1 MSDTSQTPYTP
12 AEAAFAARV
21 SKEAGAEAVFVFA
34 YNLTFDNAYTD
45 GLAAIAGSALYC
57 APSPDSA
64 LEKLDVP
71 AGAEFRYVQSVGC
84 ASIEYESEGA
94 AAELLRTD
102 MRHARAFQNAVM
114 LLRALSEGRTVSAE
128 PNVFRTRCPK
138 CGTPFPRGSTVC
150 PRCVDRK
157 KLLRRLWPFAKP
169 SLKPLLAAVLLFF
182 IVSALDVLMPM
193 LNRILIDDYINKP
206 GAPTSGFFAVIAA
219 IAAVL
224 FSGALFSSIRSVLM
238 VKTGNK
244 IVVRVREAVYAKVQ
258 QLSLAGITRRTAGEL
273 ITRITSD
280 TQVMREFVVDTTVEL
295 IQMLLLFVSV
305 VGVLFA
311 MDWVLTLMILI
322 PLPLVMLIFYAF
334 RRRMNRMY
342 HKQWQ
347 SESAVNTLLHDVFS
361 GIRVVKVF
369 GTEKRE
375 EERFDKA
382 ARRVADVSKKNETTW
397 NLLMP
402 FANFLM
408 GIGEYAVL
416 LFVGA
421 KVIEG
426 EMTLGALSQF
436 LTYVGMLYGPIRW
449 AAFIP
454 RRLTRAMTSMAKIFE
469 LLDEE
474 PDIRDLPE
482 ACEDEICGNIEFDN
496 VSFGYNDY
504 EYVLKNISLRI
515 ENGEMIGVV
524 GRSGVGKSTMINLI
538 MRLYDVNRGVL
549 RIDGRDIRS
558 YSQHA
563 LRDRIGVV
571 LQETYLFKGTIYSN
585 IAYARPGCGFEDVLR
600 ASRLANAHQF
610 VMKQPDAYD
619 SIVGEQGHT
628 LSGGERQR
636 VAIARAVLR
645 DPRILILDEATAAL
659 DTETEKL
666 IQDAVNSLTQGRTTI
681 AIAHRLSTLRNA
693 AGRAR
698 KGQHRGIRHAR
709 GADAAARPVLRA
721 GHGAAADEQNDSQ
734 ITAALWR
741 ECHLTKPPCC

>member
-1 MSDTSQTPYTP
+1 MSDTPQTQYTP

-21 SKEAGAEAVFVFA
+21 SAETGEEAVFVFA
-34 YNLTFDNAYTD
+34 YNLSFDNEFID
-45 GLAAIAGSALYC
+45 GFAAVAGGALY
-57 APSPDSA
+57 AADSPGGA
-64 LEKLDVP
+64 LKKTVLP
-71 AGAEFRYVQSVGC
+71 AGAEVRYVQNVGC
-84 ASIEYESEGA
+84 AAIEYEADGVP
-94 AAELLRTD
+94 AELLRTD
-102 MRHARAFQNAVM
+102 MRNSRAFQNAVM
-114 LLRALSEGRTVSAE
+114 LLRALGEGRTVSADASLH
-128 PNVFRTRCPK
+128 RTRCPK
-138 CGTPFPRGSTVC
+138 CGTPYRHNSTVC
-150 PRCVDRK
+150 PHCIDRK

-169 SLKPLLAAVLLFF
+169 SMKPLLVAVLLFF
-182 IVSALDVLMPM
+182 AVSALDVVMPI

-206 GAPTSGFFAVIAA
+206 GASTSGFFAVIAA

-224 FSGALFSSIRSVLM
+224 ASGALFSAIRSVLM
-238 VKTGNK
+238 VKTGNR

-295 IQMLLLFVSV
+295 LQMLLLFVSV
-305 VGVLFA
+305 VGMLFA

-322 PLPLVMLIFYAF
+322 PLPLAVLIFYAF

-342 HKQWQ
+342 RKQWQ

-375 EERFDKA
+375 EERFDRA
-382 ARRVADVSKKNETTW
+382 AKRVADISKKNETTW

-421 KVIEG
+421 KVIAG
-426 EMTLGALSQF
+426 EVTLGELSQF
-436 LTYVGMLYGPIRW
+436 LTYVGMLYGPVRW

-474 PDIRDLPE
+474 PDICDKPA
-482 ACEDEICGNIEFDN
+482 ACEKDIRGDIEFDN

-504 EYVLKNISLRI
+504 EYVLKNINLRI
-515 ENGEMIGVV
+515 RSGEMVGIV
-524 GRSGVGKSTMINLI
+524 GRSGVGKSTMINLV

-549 RIDGRDIRS
+549 RIDGVDIRD

-563 LRDRIGVV
+563 LRDKIGVV

-585 IAYARPGCGFEDVLR
+585 IAYARPGCDFEDVLR
-600 ASRLANAHQF
+600 AARLANAHQF

-666 IQDAVNSLTQGRTTI
+666 IQDAINSLTQGRTTI

-693 AGRAR
+693 TRLVVLEKGTIEESGTHDELMQR
-698 KGQHRGIRHAR
+698 KGRYYGLVMAQRQMSKMIR
-709 GADAAARPVLRA
+709 
-721 GHGAAADEQNDSQ
+721 
-734 ITAALWR
+734 
-741 ECHLTKPPCC
+741 K

>member
-1 MSDTSQTPYTP
+1 M
-12 AEAAFAARV
+12 
-21 SKEAGAEAVFVFA
+21 
-34 YNLTFDNAYTD
+34 
-45 GLAAIAGSALYC
+45 
-57 APSPDSA
+57 
-64 LEKLDVP
+64 
-71 AGAEFRYVQSVGC
+71 
-84 ASIEYESEGA
+84 
-94 AAELLRTD
+94 
-102 MRHARAFQNAVM
+102 
-114 LLRALSEGRTVSAE
+114 
-128 PNVFRTRCPK
+128 
-138 CGTPFPRGSTVC
+138 
-150 PRCVDRK
+150 
-157 KLLRRLWPFAKP
+157 
-169 SLKPLLAAVLLFF
+169 
-182 IVSALDVLMPM
+182 
-193 LNRILIDDYINKP
+193 
-206 GAPTSGFFAVIAA
+206 
-219 IAAVL
+219 
-224 FSGALFSSIRSVLM
+224 
-238 VKTGNK
+238 
-244 IVVRVREAVYAKVQ
+244 REAVYAKVQ
-258 QLSLAGITRRTAGEL
+258 QLSLAGITRHTAGDL
-273 ITRITSD
+273 ITRITND
-280 TQVMREFVVDTTVEL
+280 TKVMRDFVVDTTVDL

-322 PLPLVMLIFYAF
+322 PMPLVMLIFYAC
-334 RRRMNRMY
+334 RRRMNLLYR
-342 HKQWQ
+342 KQWQ

-382 ARRVADVSKKNETTW
+382 ARRVADISQKNETTW

-402 FANFLM
+402 LANFLM

-454 RRLTRAMTSMAKIFE
+454 RRLTHAMTSMAKIFE

-549 RIDGRDIRS
+549 RIDGRDIRD

-693 AGRAR
+693 TRLVVLEKGSIEESGTHEELMQRHGRYYGLVMAQRQMSKMIR
-698 KGQHRGIRHAR
+698 K
-709 GADAAARPVLRA
+709 
-721 GHGAAADEQNDSQ
+721 
-734 ITAALWR
+734 
-741 ECHLTKPPCC
+741 

>member
-21 SKEAGAEAVFVFA
+21 SKEAGTEAVFVFA

-57 APSPDSA
+57 APSPDSPP
-64 LEKLDVP
+64 EKLDVP

-94 AAELLRTD
+94 AAELLRAD

-693 AGRAR
+693 TRLVVLEKGSIEESGTHEELMQRHGRYYGLVMAQRQMSKMIR
-698 KGQHRGIRHAR
+698 K
-709 GADAAARPVLRA
+709 
-721 GHGAAADEQNDSQ
+721 
-734 ITAALWR
+734 
-741 ECHLTKPPCC
+741 

>member
-57 APSPDSA
+57 ASSPDSA

-71 AGAEFRYVQSVGC
+71 AGSEFRYVQSVGC

-128 PNVFRTRCPK
+128 PSVSRTRCPK
-138 CGTPFPRGSTVC
+138 CGRPFPRGGGTVC
-150 PRCVDRK
+150 PHCVDRK

-169 SLKPLLAAVLLFF
+169 SLKPLLVAVLLFF
-182 IVSALDVLMPM
+182 AVSALDVLMPV

-224 FSGALFSSIRSVLM
+224 FSSALFSIIRSVLM

-244 IVVRVREAVYAKVQ
+244 IIVRVREAVYAKVQ
-258 QLSLAGITRRTAGEL
+258 QLSLAGITRHTAGDL
-273 ITRITSD
+273 ITRITND
-280 TQVMREFVVDTTVEL
+280 TKVMRDFVVDTTVDL

-322 PLPLVMLIFYAF
+322 PMPLVMLIFYAC
-334 RRRMNRMY
+334 RRRMNLLYR
-342 HKQWQ
+342 KQWQ

-382 ARRVADVSKKNETTW
+382 ARRVADISQKNETTW

-402 FANFLM
+402 LANFLM

-454 RRLTRAMTSMAKIFE
+454 RRLTHAMTSMAKSFE

-563 LRDRIGVV
+563 LRERIGVV

-666 IQDAVNSLTQGRTTI
+666 IQDAINSLTQGRTTI

-693 AGRAR
+693 TRLVVLEKGSIEESGTHEELMQRHGRYYGLVMAQRQMSKMIR
-698 KGQHRGIRHAR
+698 K
-709 GADAAARPVLRA
+709 
-721 GHGAAADEQNDSQ
+721 
-734 ITAALWR
+734 
-741 ECHLTKPPCC
+741 

>member
-57 APSPDSA
+57 APSPDSP

-449 AAFIP
+449 AAYIP

-693 AGRAR
+693 TRLVVLEKGSIEESGTHEELMQRHGRYYGLVMAQRQMSKMIR
-698 KGQHRGIRHAR
+698 K
-709 GADAAARPVLRA
+709 
-721 GHGAAADEQNDSQ
+721 
-734 ITAALWR
+734 
-741 ECHLTKPPCC
+741 

>member
-57 APSPDSA
+57 APSPDSP

-454 RRLTRAMTSMAKIFE
+454 RRLTHAMTSMAKIFE

-563 LRDRIGVV
+563 LRERIGVV

-666 IQDAVNSLTQGRTTI
+666 IQDAINSLTQGRTTI

-693 AGRAR
+693 TRLVVLEKGSIEESGTHEELMQRHGRYYGLVMAQRQMSKMIR
-698 KGQHRGIRHAR
+698 K
-709 GADAAARPVLRA
+709 
-721 GHGAAADEQNDSQ
+721 
-734 ITAALWR
+734 
-741 ECHLTKPPCC
+741 

>member
-57 APSPDSA
+57 APSPDSP

-94 AAELLRTD
+94 AAELLRAD

-693 AGRAR
+693 TRLVVLEKGSIEESGTHEELMQRHGRYYGLVMAQRQMSKMIR
-698 KGQHRGIRHAR
+698 K
-709 GADAAARPVLRA
+709 
-721 GHGAAADEQNDSQ
+721 
-734 ITAALWR
+734 
-741 ECHLTKPPCC
+741 

>member
-1 MSDTSQTPYTP
+1 
-12 AEAAFAARV
+12 
-21 SKEAGAEAVFVFA
+21 
-34 YNLTFDNAYTD
+34 
-45 GLAAIAGSALYC
+45 
-57 APSPDSA
+57 
-64 LEKLDVP
+64 
-71 AGAEFRYVQSVGC
+71 
-84 ASIEYESEGA
+84 
-94 AAELLRTD
+94 
-102 MRHARAFQNAVM
+102 
-114 LLRALSEGRTVSAE
+114 
-128 PNVFRTRCPK
+128 
-138 CGTPFPRGSTVC
+138 
-150 PRCVDRK
+150 
-157 KLLRRLWPFAKP
+157 
-169 SLKPLLAAVLLFF
+169 
-182 IVSALDVLMPM
+182 
-193 LNRILIDDYINKP
+193 
-206 GAPTSGFFAVIAA
+206 
-219 IAAVL
+219 
-224 FSGALFSSIRSVLM
+224 M
-238 VKTGNK
+238 VKTGNR

-295 IQMLLLFVSV
+295 LQMLLLFVSV
-305 VGVLFA
+305 VGMLFA

-322 PLPLVMLIFYAF
+322 PLPLAVLIFYAF

-375 EERFDKA
+375 EERFDRA
-382 ARRVADVSKKNETTW
+382 AKRVADISKKNETTW

-421 KVIEG
+421 KVIAG
-426 EMTLGALSQF
+426 EVTLGELSQF
-436 LTYVGMLYGPIRW
+436 LTYVGMLYGPVRW

-474 PDIRDLPE
+474 PDICDKPA
-482 ACEDEICGNIEFDN
+482 ACEKDIRGDIEFDN

-504 EYVLKNISLRI
+504 EYVLKNINLRI
-515 ENGEMIGVV
+515 RSGEMVGIV
-524 GRSGVGKSTMINLI
+524 GRSGVGKSTMINLV

-549 RIDGRDIRS
+549 RIDGVDIRD

-563 LRDRIGVV
+563 LRDKIGVV

-585 IAYARPGCGFEDVLR
+585 IAYARPGCDFEDVLR
-600 ASRLANAHQF
+600 AARLANAHQF

-666 IQDAVNSLTQGRTTI
+666 IQDAINSLTQGRTTI

-693 AGRAR
+693 TRLVVLEKGTIEESGTHDELMQR
-698 KGQHRGIRHAR
+698 KGRYYGLVMAQRQMS
-709 GADAAARPVLRA
+709 P
-721 GHGAAADEQNDSQ
+721 
-734 ITAALWR
+734 
-741 ECHLTKPPCC
+741 K

>member
-1 MSDTSQTPYTP
+1 
-12 AEAAFAARV
+12 
-21 SKEAGAEAVFVFA
+21 
-34 YNLTFDNAYTD
+34 
-45 GLAAIAGSALYC
+45 
-57 APSPDSA
+57 
-64 LEKLDVP
+64 
-71 AGAEFRYVQSVGC
+71 
-84 ASIEYESEGA
+84 
-94 AAELLRTD
+94 
-102 MRHARAFQNAVM
+102 
-114 LLRALSEGRTVSAE
+114 
-128 PNVFRTRCPK
+128 
-138 CGTPFPRGSTVC
+138 
-150 PRCVDRK
+150 
-157 KLLRRLWPFAKP
+157 
-169 SLKPLLAAVLLFF
+169 
-182 IVSALDVLMPM
+182 MPV

-219 IAAVL
+219 ITAVL
-224 FSGALFSSIRSVLM
+224 FSSALFSIIRSVLM

-258 QLSLAGITRRTAGEL
+258 QLSLAGITRHTAGDL
-273 ITRITSD
+273 ITRITND
-280 TQVMREFVVDTTVEL
+280 TKVMRDFVVDTTVDL

-322 PLPLVMLIFYAF
+322 PMPLVMLIFYAC
-334 RRRMNRMY
+334 RRRMNLLYR
-342 HKQWQ
+342 KQWQ

-382 ARRVADVSKKNETTW
+382 ARRVADISQKNETTW

-402 FANFLM
+402 LANFLM

-454 RRLTRAMTSMAKIFE
+454 RRLTHAMTSMAKIFE

-549 RIDGRDIRS
+549 RIDGRDIRD

-693 AGRAR
+693 TRLVVLEKGSIEESGTHEELMQRHGRYYGLVMAQRQMSKMIR
-698 KGQHRGIRHAR
+698 K
-709 GADAAARPVLRA
+709 
-721 GHGAAADEQNDSQ
+721 
-734 ITAALWR
+734 
-741 ECHLTKPPCC
+741 

>member
-57 APSPDSA
+57 APSPDSP

-382 ARRVADVSKKNETTW
+382 ARRVADVS
-397 NLLMP
+397 
-402 FANFLM
+402 
-408 GIGEYAVL
+408 
-416 LFVGA
+416 
-421 KVIEG
+421 
-426 EMTLGALSQF
+426 
-436 LTYVGMLYGPIRW
+436 
-449 AAFIP
+449 
-454 RRLTRAMTSMAKIFE
+454 
-469 LLDEE
+469 
-474 PDIRDLPE
+474 
-482 ACEDEICGNIEFDN
+482 
-496 VSFGYNDY
+496 
-504 EYVLKNISLRI
+504 
-515 ENGEMIGVV
+515 
-524 GRSGVGKSTMINLI
+524 
-538 MRLYDVNRGVL
+538 
-549 RIDGRDIRS
+549 
-558 YSQHA
+558 
-563 LRDRIGVV
+563 
-571 LQETYLFKGTIYSN
+571 
-585 IAYARPGCGFEDVLR
+585 
-600 ASRLANAHQF
+600 
-610 VMKQPDAYD
+610 
-619 SIVGEQGHT
+619 
-628 LSGGERQR
+628 
-636 VAIARAVLR
+636 
-645 DPRILILDEATAAL
+645 
-659 DTETEKL
+659 
-666 IQDAVNSLTQGRTTI
+666 
-681 AIAHRLSTLRNA
+681 
-693 AGRAR
+693 
-698 KGQHRGIRHAR
+698 
-709 GADAAARPVLRA
+709 
-721 GHGAAADEQNDSQ
+721 
-734 ITAALWR
+734 
-741 ECHLTKPPCC
+741 